1 VSAPPLDVPDFAAR
15 TEARRLLF
23 RYYRSQKSEVVP
35 EEQAFLARGEQVA
48 LEVAGGPV
56 STWSWGEG
64 PTILLVHGLYGR
76 AGQLLAYVNPLVE
89 AGFRA
94 VVFDAPGHGA
104 SPAQYTF
111 PDLAAQAIVAIDRHC
126 GGLEGAVAHC
136 GGASWVGYAFE
147 HGLRLRN
154 LVLCSPAGGR
164 AQIDT
169 YIQLKN
175 LSDEVA
181 RELAVAIAAFEGRGG
196 WEIGCVPS
204 NVRSWLARG
213 LVVHDRDDR
222 YVPIAHARA
231 VVDAWPG
238 ARIVETQ
245 QLGHVSGLR
254 DSGVIGTV
262 VSFLREPG
270 SPSA

>member
-1 VSAPPLDVPDFAAR
+1 M
-15 TEARRLLF
+15 
-23 RYYRSQKSEVVP
+23 
-35 EEQAFLARGEQVA
+35 
-48 LEVAGGPV
+48 
-56 STWSWGEG
+56 
-64 PTILLVHGLYGR
+64 
-76 AGQLLAYVNPLVE
+76 
-89 AGFRA
+89 
-94 VVFDAPGHGA
+94 
-104 SPAQYTF
+104 
-111 PDLAAQAIVAIDRHC
+111 
-126 GGLEGAVAHC
+126 
-136 GGASWVGYAFE
+136 GYAFE